1 MRIRKRADKI
11 FLSLVIA
18 LVFFGTLIFI
28 SAWFGLLAH
37 GTADGDSRYTGV
49 LFTHAVSVVL
59 GFIVMVGASN
69 VPFVF
74 WKQNS
79 LYIFIV
85 SLILTALVFVP
96 FIGFEYNGAQRWLHI
111 PGLPSFQP
119 SEFLKIGFILFFAAF
134 LSSLKGKVNS
144 FKEGLVPTLAMIG
157 AVSILL
163 IKQPD
168 TGTLMVIVA
177 SALGIFLAA
186 GGHWKYFLTF
196 ILAGVL
202 GVAFLAFTR
211 PYVMDR
217 ITVFMDPSKDPLNS
231 GWQITQSLIAVGS
244 GGITGRGFG
253 QSIQKFNYLPE
264 AINDAI
270 FPVASEEFGFF
281 GSVGI
286 VMLFLALAFR
296 GFKIAARAPN
306 QFSGLVV
313 VGIVIMITA
322 QAFINISAML
332 GLIPLTGVPLPFISH
347 GGTALVFL
355 MLAVGIV
362 LNVSKQT

>member
-18 LVFFGTLIFI
+18 LVFFGTLIFV

-37 GTADGDSRYTGV
+37 GTANGDTQYTGV

-59 GFIVMVGASN
+59 GFLIMVGASN
-69 VPFVF
+69 VPFAF
-74 WKQNS
+74 WKKYS

-85 SLILTALVFVP
+85 SLILTAAVFIPV
-96 FIGFEYNGAQRWLHI
+96 IGFEYNGAQRWLHI
-111 PGLPSFQP
+111 GPVSLQP

-134 LSSLKGKVNS
+134 LSSLKGRVNS
-144 FKEGLVPTLAMIG
+144 FKEGLAPILGTLGIISA
-157 AVSILL
+157 LL

-168 TGTLMVIVA
+168 TGTLMVIIA
-177 SALGIFLAA
+177 SAIGMFLAA
-186 GGHWKYFLTF
+186 GGYWRHLFIFMLTGFLG
-196 ILAGVL
+196 IL
-202 GVAFLAFTR
+202 FLAFTR
-211 PYVMDR
+211 PYVMER
-217 ITVFMDPSKDPLNS
+217 FTVFLDPSKDHLNS

-244 GGITGRGFG
+244 GGVTGRGFG

-270 FPVASEEFGFF
+270 FPVASEEFGFI
-281 GSVGI
+281 GSTGI
-286 VMLFLALAFR
+286 VILFLALAFR
-296 GFKIAARAPN
+296 GFKIASRAPN

-332 GLIPLTGVPLPFISH
+332 SLIPLTGVPLPFISH
-347 GGTALVFL
+347 GGTALVLL